1 MFDKFFSSLNFCFVF
16 KGYVYRQALYACLT
30 CLKDNLKTEENDAKA
45 EDAYLE
51 TDEKFLHAICLG
63 CTYGKK
69 T

>member
-1 MFDKFFSSLNFCFVF
+1 
-16 KGYVYRQALYACLT
+16 
-30 CLKDNLKTEENDAKA
+30 LKTEENDAKA